1 LKTEL
6 SAEVAKEDK
15 LGIDHDLI
23 ALELEK
29 AHLELSKLKDLEKQ
43 NEPFEL
49 MQQADIKDVREKRLQ
64 KEKFASSKAIHM
76 VSAKNF
82 FVYFN
87 VLLASEK
94 SSNS

>member
-1 LKTEL
+1 MKTEL
-6 SAEVAKEDK
+6 SAEVAKEEK

-64 KEKFASSKAIHM
+64 KEKFASNKAIHM
-76 VSAKNF
+76 VSVNKF
-82 FVYFN
+82 FFDFN
-87 VLLASEK
+87 VLSASEK